1 MSNKFFIS
9 FTVAIL
15 VTLAASSSHASD
27 ARFTDNGNGTITDN
41 ETKRFWDKN
50 ANRFGPLNWNA
61 AKAAC
66 NNLSANGTD
75 LIDGSK
81 KGDWMLPTKA
91 IAKRLM
97 VEQNEEYEPIFI
109 NVKIL
114 YWTDETRVNAVDQ
127 GGNPVNYTHTAIVR
141 GKDLYMW
148 SIEDRPTES
157 NLVWCVRK

>member
-9 FTVAIL
+9 FIVAIL

-50 ANRFGPLNWNA
+50 ANRFGPLSFKT

-66 NNLSANGTD
+66 NHLSANGTD

-91 IAKRLM
+91 IAKRFM
-97 VEQNEEYEPIFI
+97 ANQNEVYEPIFI
-109 NVKIL
+109 DVKIF
-114 YWTDETRVNAVDQ
+114 YWTDETRLNAVDQ
-127 GGNPVNYTHTAIVR
+127 AGTPLNYTHTVVIA
-141 GKDLYMW
+141 GKSYNKGEK
-148 SIEDRPTES
+148 EDFPTEKYP
-157 NLVWCVRK
+157 VWCVRQ